1 MSRQILAIA
10 TIVTALAAPHAAAA
24 PITDFTFFSSVP
36 HTTIKFE
43 QNGAGATLL
52 NPPNNYTFPSTEYAA
67 QGVKIQPEVRLARDN
82 DSCFRIVQNING
94 SQPFGLIA
102 SQTAA
107 IEFDPPVSAF
117 AVSFVAVQ
125 FQFATFTARDVN
137 DAIIETA
144 TFTGPF
150 IDAAGACGFLEYGV
164 IGISSPTI
172 PIHRVTIVAPSG
184 NIDNLTFAAGV
195 DTDSDGI
202 LDGDDNCVDDPN
214 PGQEDADGDG
224 QGDVCDPCPNDPDDD
239 ADGDGV
245 CGDVDNCPATPNPG
259 QADADADTLGD
270 ACDPCPTDPTND
282 VDNDGVCG
290 LSDNCPTVAN
300 ADQANA
306 DGDAFGDACDSCPGD
321 ADNDGDGDGLCGD
334 VDNCPT
340 VPNADQAN
348 ADGDALGDA
357 CDACPNDPDNDAD
370 GDGVCGD
377 VDNCPAAANA
387 DQADSDGDGLGNVC
401 DACPGD
407 ANNDVD
413 GDGVCGDVDNCPS
426 DANADQA
433 NNDGDALGDVC
444 DPDDDNDGL
453 TDVDEAALG
462 TDPNN
467 ADTDGDGLTDAEEV
481 SLAAGGDCPDP
492 LDEDSDDDTLPDG
505 QEIDDGSDPCN
516 ARPTA
521 DAVIE
526 QLTSIGSN
534 AIVLLDGSGST
545 DLDDAVS
552 TLTFTWIVDNAGVCN
567 GNDVTCQTI
576 EVPLSY
582 GTHEVTLRVTDPAGG
597 FHEETQSITL
607 DPAALSVFQIDTAKV
622 KFNPTPGHIRITG
635 EIGLPFGVD
644 FAELSPTAS
653 VSFALAGHSVV
664 SDETVSF
671 TTQGFDGRKWRYDNP
686 AGPITDFNIN
696 WKGSRF
702 VFSNDC
708 IPIVIRSTMISSSET
723 VFSVKYRKRQIGG
736 AFAID
741 FGDGAVLNV
750 DADGNATANV
760 PLEIEKPGREV
771 TVTLPFPV
779 LETSQF
785 VISGAVETTINAAD
799 YLRASVGRFRLRANF
814 NKAPFPDLVNTT
826 PRTLDLDVSVG
837 TEGYPG
843 ADSLGPDELTV
854 LQNRWVNG
862 KDD

>member
-1 MSRQILAIA
+1 MTRLMLAIA
-10 TIVTALAAPHAAAA
+10 TLLTALTAHHAVAA
-24 PITDFTFFSSVP
+24 PITDFAFFTSIP
-36 HTTIKFE
+36 HTTLVFE
-43 QNGAGATLL
+43 QDGSGSTLS
-52 NPPNNYTFPSTEYAA
+52 NPPNNYTFPNSEYAA
-67 QGVKIQPEVRLARDN
+67 QGVTIQPEVRLARDN

-117 AVSFVAVQ
+117 AVSFVAIQ
-125 FQFATFTARDVN
+125 FQFATFTARDEN

-150 IDAAGACGFLEYGV
+150 IDGAGACGFLEYGV

-172 PIHRVTIVAPSG
+172 PIHRVTIVAASG

-214 PGQEDADGDG
+214 PGQEDADADG
-224 QGDVCDPCPNDPDDD
+224 QGDACDPCPNDPDND
-239 ADGDGV
+239 ADADGV
-245 CGDVDNCPATPNPG
+245 CGDIDNCPATPNAD
-259 QADADADTLGD
+259 QTDADADSLGD
-270 ACDPCPTDPTND
+270 ACDPCPLDPTND
-282 VDNDGVCG
+282 VDNDGICG
-290 LSDNCPTVAN
+290 LSDNCPAAAN

-306 DGDAFGDACDSCPGD
+306 DGDAFGDACDTCPGD

-334 VDNCPT
+334 VDNCPA
-340 VPNADQAN
+340 VANADQAN
-348 ADGDALGDA
+348 ADGDAFGDA

-377 VDNCPAAANA
+377 ADNCPAAANA

-413 GDGVCGDVDNCPS
+413 GDGVCGNVDNCPG

-433 NNDGDALGDVC
+433 NNDGDGLGDAC

-453 TDVDEAALG
+453 SDVDEATLG

-467 ADTDGDGLTDAEEV
+467 PDSDVDGLTDAEEV
-481 SLAAGGDCPDP
+481 ALAAGGDCPDP
-492 LDEDSDDDTLPDG
+492 LDDDSDDDTLSDS
-505 QEIDDGSDPCN
+505 QEVDDGSDPCN

-526 QLTSIGSN
+526 QLTSIGN
-534 AIVLLDGSGST
+534 DAIVRLDGSGST
-545 DLDDAVS
+545 DLDDATS

-576 EVPLSY
+576 EIPLSY
-582 GTHEVTLRVTDPAGG
+582 GTHEVTLRVTDLAGG
-597 FHEETQSITL
+597 FHEETQTITL

-622 KFNPTPGHIRITG
+622 KFSPNPGHIRITG

-644 FAELSPTAS
+644 FAELTPTA
-653 VSFALAGHSVV
+653 VVNLALAGQSVI
-664 SDETVSF
+664 SDGAVTFSSV
-671 TTQGFDGRKWRYDNP
+671 GNDDKKWRYENP
-686 AGPITDFNIN
+686 AGPITEFDIN

-702 VFSNDC
+702 DYSEDC
-708 IPIVIRSTMISSSET
+708 IPIVIRSNYISSSET
-723 VFSVKYRKRQIGG
+723 VLSVKYQKKDLNGG
-736 AFAID
+736 FSIN

-750 DADGNATANV
+750 DANGNATANV
-760 PLEIEKPGREV
+760 PMEVEKPKKEV
-771 TVTLPFPV
+771 SVTLPFPL
-779 LETSQF
+779 LESSQF
-785 VISGAVETTINAAD
+785 VVSGGVSTTIDVAD
-799 YLRASVGRFRLRANF
+799 HLRASVGKFQIHANF
-814 NKAPFPDLVNTT
+814 NKALFPDLVNTT
-826 PRTLDLDVSVG
+826 PRTLDLDVAVG

-843 ADSLGPDELTV
+843 ADALGPDDLTV
-854 LQNRWVNG
+854 IQNRWVNG